1 MVDALFDG
9 RKQSLERAVEKQEK
23 SVDNP

>member
-9 RKQSLERAVEKQEK
+9 WKQPPGRAVEKQEK